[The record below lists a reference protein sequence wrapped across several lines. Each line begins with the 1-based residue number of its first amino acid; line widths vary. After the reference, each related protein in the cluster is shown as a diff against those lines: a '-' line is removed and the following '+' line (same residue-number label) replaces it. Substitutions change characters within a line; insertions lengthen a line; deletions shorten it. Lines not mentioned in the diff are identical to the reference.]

1 MGLSCL
7 TRNQGFAISDLG
19 CLPWFFPF
27 LASSREAL
35 AWLVL
40 KSLPCCR
47 RCWPMCAVSNA
58 HDLWCWWCC
67 GLPGLWCLSLGFWG
81 RIRGSGRSPA
91 YAITIELP
99 KRQWQCP
106 CEHRPAE
113 LGGLGGWSKVGSGSL
128 QGGASSSCH
137 LVTGW
142 SKPPTNNKRSQPRR
156 RLFARRSA
164 ARLFVRRIHSS
175 PSWER
180 SFSTCSTII
189 SIRHHALRTLALLPR
204 RSQRQTGID
213 RSRLGGWR
221 VSCGP

>member
-7 TRNQGFAISDLG
+7 TRNQGFAISDLAF
-19 CLPWFFPF
+19 LPWFLPF

-67 GLPGLWCLSLGFWG
+67 GLPGAVVPESGLWG

-113 LGGLGGWSKVGSGSL
+113 AWGPRGLEQGRIRQFAGGSIVVMPSGHRLGPSL
-128 QGGASSSCH
+128 QQTTSDRNLDAASSP
-137 LVTGW
+137 VA
-142 SKPPTNNKRSQPRR
+142 PPPG
-156 RLFARRSA
+156 
-164 ARLFVRRIHSS
+164 
-175 PSWER
+175 
-180 SFSTCSTII
+180 CS
-189 SIRHHALRTLALLPR
+189 
-204 RSQRQTGID
+204 
-213 RSRLGGWR
+213 
-221 VSCGP
+221 